1 MIPVSLNALIFIY
14 LALMLG
20 LIFSAWLVSTWSR
33 RSRKRQAF
41 RHLIRCSMCAF
52 EFEDAAQTPLAVC
65 PRCAALNER
74 RRASQL

>member
-1 MIPVSLNALIFIY
+1 MIPVSLNVLIFIY

-20 LIFSAWLVSTWSR
+20 LIFGAWIISTWSR
-33 RSRKRQAF
+33 RRRKHQAF
-41 RHLIRCSMCAF
+41 RYLIRCSLCAF
-52 EFEDAAQTPLAVC
+52 EFEDGSETPLAVC